1 MPSRT
6 RRLVSRAESLTP
18 RTPGRRGERCGARTP
33 MHNSSPGSHGSPHAT
48 AADRPARK
56 ACDGA
61 TSRHARASC
70 RRRSRPG
77 SLVAGP
83 ASPAWSVVGHESG
96 RRRTP
101 WKGRSRSR
109 ARMRAGECPARS
121 AAPTVNTGPNPGSRG
136 RGEMGM
142 SRAWQCPD
150 ERAAASVYLWVK
162 ARGHRRGRRLHH
174 GITASRH
181 HGITASRHHGITASR
196 HLGGAK
202 GDSALAEVAECVLTR
217 PVLAKV
223 VARSALQPGPPSQYS
238 DSTAPA
244 IRWLVL
250 RCRRARCHSLCRRFR
265 RPHGLVVRSA

>member
-181 HGITASRHHGITASR
+181 HGISVARRAIAPSRKWRNASSR
-196 HLGGAK
+196 DPSSRK
-202 GDSALAEVAECVLTR
+202 SWRVLRSSRARRRSIPTR
-217 PVLAKV
+217 PPPRFGGSFCAV
-223 VARSALQPGPPSQYS
+223 VGLDATACAADSVAL
-238 DSTAPA
+238 TA
-244 IRWLVL
+244 WWCDL
-250 RCRRARCHSLCRRFR
+250 R
-265 RPHGLVVRSA
+265 RPASGCRGL